1 MLQEMQE
8 DGVGRLAI
16 RVQSVRVRAVH
27 RAADDVAEKLL
38 AQSLEEIVLR
48 LEVRVEGRASDVGA
62 VDDLL
67 HRDLVV
73 ALLRCK
79 IAESGKDCRPRLFLS
94 SVHKSP
100 LPYRFVGMF
109 RKKRGASI
117 IRCFPADVCLE

>member
-1 MLQEMQE
+1 MLQEVQE

-27 RAADDVAEKLL
+27 CAADDVAEKLL

-48 LEVRVEGRASDVGA
+48 FEVRVEGRASDVGA

-73 ALLRCK
+73 ALFCRKL
-79 IAESGKDCRPRLFLS
+79 AESGKDRRLRLFLPSVHGIPLRRTNLLRCSVRNAVLQS
-94 SVHKSP
+94 SVVF
-100 LPYRFVGMF
+100 LRTF
-109 RKKRGASI
+109 A
-117 IRCFPADVCLE
+117 

>member
-1 MLQEMQE
+1 MQE
-8 DGVGRLAI
+8 DGAGRLAI

-48 LEVRVEGRASDVGA
+48 LEVRVESRASDVGA
-62 VDDLL
+62 VDDFL

-73 ALLRCK
+73 ALFRRKL
-79 IAESGKDCRPRLFLS
+79 AESGKDRRPRLFLS

-109 RKKRGASI
+109 RKKRGAVI

>member
-1 MLQEMQE
+1 MLQEVQE
-8 DGVGRLAI
+8 YGVRCIAI
-16 RVQSVRVRAVH
+16 RVQSVRVRAIH
-27 RAADDVAEKLL
+27 RAADDVTEKLL

-79 IAESGKDCRPRLFLS
+79 LAESGKDRRPRLFLS

-100 LPYRFVGMF
+100 SPYKFIEMF

-117 IRCFPADVCLE
+117 IRCFLADVCLE